1 MLLTLLLAVAS
12 LPVEASWGEAWGAD
26 SAFAKADTTATK
38 ADTRKLSSQ
47 LRRLLRSAGADGAP
61 AGAATGGASA
71 VARSR
76 AAFGGRTVCAFVQT
90 RSEADTVA
98 IVRHGGRILAS
109 LGDISIA
116 SVPLDGVAPLSLER
130 GVRRIEAQ
138 SGTRPL
144 LDITAAKTGA
154 DLVHA
159 GTRLPQAFDGSGVV
173 VGLQDV
179 GFDLTHP
186 TFRTADGSRLR
197 IKRFWDQLSTDES
210 QLYVGADYTDE
221 ASLLAKGE
229 SRDQSIISHGT
240 YTAGIAA
247 GTGWQSPYRGIAP
260 ASDICLVS
268 NAVTDDRPL
277 ISDTDLDKYTYATDA
292 LGFKYIFDYAESLGR
307 PCVINFSEGSLQDFR
322 GDDVLYYETLS
333 RLTGPGRILVVA
345 AGNRGGQ
352 RGYFHKPVGQ
362 ISAGTFIR
370 RSGNSVA
377 FTVKWRDRAQLRLT
391 AYGTERRVLNVE
403 LGDAADAGSGS
414 SADGG
419 DGTSDGG
426 NGTPDGGDADTS
438 DDDSSATWSFACDGV
453 AYEVKVGSYRSC
465 YDEADGVA
473 DVTVTSSTAGG
484 MSSLPFSVEAVGA
497 EADVE
502 FYLTSGY
509 LTTNALAPEL
519 SAGDNTHCILSPGSA
534 PCVICV
540 GATTYRTSFVNVAG
554 EVQTSANGSN
564 GMLAPYS
571 SLGPTF
577 DGRRKPDVVAPGTNV
592 ISSYGSTFISQP
604 GDPIAHSRVSTF
616 PFEGRTYGWQADTGT
631 SAAAPVVAGT
641 IALWLQAN
649 PQLTPDDVREVLA
662 ATCKRSEWLTSSCG
676 PDDYGYGEIDA
687 YRGLLHVLGVDGID
701 GISSSQPRGVTFA
714 VEADGTV
721 GLTLDA
727 AATAPFSVA
736 LLDTAGRRLR
746 SASFAAGTVACRMA
760 AGGVPHGVYVV
771 QTDSK
776 DSALRGSS
784 LLRL

>member
-1 MLLTLLLAVAS
+1 MIRRFLPSALLTLLLAVAP
-12 LPVEASWGEAWGAD
+12 LPVAAGQDVTQEADSTMQGAD
-26 SAFAKADTTATK
+26 A
-38 ADTRKLSSQ
+38 RKLSTQ
-47 LRRLLRSAGADGAP
+47 LRRLLRSTSGGGAP
-61 AGAATGGASA
+61 ADAAGGGAS
-71 VARSR
+71 VMARGRRTLEGR
-76 AAFGGRTVCAFVQT
+76 AVCAFVQT

-116 SVPLDGVAPLSLER
+116 SVPLAGVAPLSLEH

-144 LDITAAKTGA
+144 LDITAVQTGG
-154 DLVHA
+154 DLAHA

-221 ASLLAKGE
+221 ASILAKGE
-229 SRDQSIISHGT
+229 SRDQTIISHGT

-260 ASDICLVS
+260 ACDICLVS
-268 NAVTDDRPL
+268 NAVSDDRPL
-277 ISDTDLDKYTYATDA
+277 ISDDDLDKYTYATDA
-292 LGFKYIFDYAESLGR
+292 LGFKYIFDYAGSVGR

-333 RLTGPGRILVVA
+333 RMTGPGRILVVA
-345 AGNRGGQ
+345 AGNKGEQ
-352 RGYFHKPVGQ
+352 RGYFHKPAGQ
-362 ISAGTFIR
+362 PSAGTFIR

-377 FTVKWRDRAQLRLT
+377 FTVKWRDSAQLRFT
-391 AYGTERRVLNVE
+391 AYGTERQSLTVA
-403 LGDAADAGSGS
+403 LGDAADVGSD
-414 SADGG
+414 AAV
-419 DGTSDGG
+419 
-426 NGTPDGGDADTS
+426 GDATS
-438 DDDSSATWSFACDGV
+438 ASSFSCGGV
-453 AYEVKVGSYRSC
+453 AYEVKVAVYRSC

-473 DVTVTSSTAGG
+473 DVTVTSSTSDG
-484 MSSLPFSVEAVGA
+484 MAALPFSVETVAA
-497 EADVE
+497 AADVE

-519 SAGDNTHCILSPGSA
+519 SAGDNTHCILSPASA
-534 PCVICV
+534 PCAICV
-540 GATTYRTSFVNVAG
+540 GATTYRTSFVNTAG
-554 EVQTSANGSN
+554 EVLTNDNGSN

-577 DGRRKPDVVAPGTNV
+577 DGRRKPDVVAPGTAV
-592 ISSYGSTFISQP
+592 ISAYGSSFISQP
-604 GDPIAHSRVSTF
+604 GDPLVRGRVATF

-631 SAAAPVVAGT
+631 SASAPVVAGA
-641 IALWLQAN
+641 IALWLQAD
-649 PQLTPDDVREVLA
+649 PQLTPDDVREVMA
-662 ATCKRSEWLTSSCG
+662 ATCKRSGWLTSSCG

-687 YRGLLHVLGVDGID
+687 YRGLLHIIGVDGIG
-701 GISSSQPRGVTFA
+701 GISTSQPRGVTFG
-714 VEADGTV
+714 VGDDGTV
-721 GLTLDA
+721 RLKLDA
-727 AATAPFSVA
+727 AATAPFSVT
-736 LLDTAGRRLR
+736 LLDTSGRRLS
-746 SASFAAGTVACRMA
+746 SASFAAGTGSCRVAAC
-760 AGGVPHGVYVV
+760 GVPHGVYVV
-771 QTDSK
+771 QVDSA